1 MKNIKTAL
9 SLALLAVAPTI
20 YAKNTDTKAP
30 AEPGFMVTLNVTNNG
45 GGLDSVFVKGSN
57 GKDSLI
63 LNGTNSTSVLYNTN
77 IEMYLKANSQYKLKE
92 FKVNGEAQTLTA
104 SFGTDARYAG
114 VNSYKYT
121 PTSTSL
127 KEKTDIA
134 ITWEEKPEVVLVIT
148 GAEQMVKDNTAAT
161 LTITADG
168 ETISNIEYYTDIAC
182 TSKADAEQRKKPGT
196 FYVPIKMNE
205 TKDKKGVDKV
215 VTMVVSK
222 KAEVAVSESE
232 APKTEGEFN
241 AGQTLSAVAITGG
254 TVTVKDQS
262 THTLK
267 GTWAWANPNAI
278 LTPGTAV
285 DYDAIFTP
293 DSAAY
298 YQSLTQKVK
307 VAVKHVST
315 VTVEQVTGGTVV
327 IENATPDNKYVGTT
341 SVAPDVTATATPA
354 KGYKFVR
361 WVTPTAYNQVSEDN
375 KETVQTVKFS
385 KIDDGTVV
393 KAEFAKATRTVK
405 LASISNGTVEVL
417 NGDSKLDLTGGK
429 SVEYGTA
436 LTIVATPNDGKEV
449 ETVGY
454 KYGTGGMQVA
464 ATSFI
469 VGGDF
474 GDEYEVSA
482 TFKDKPAE
490 KKMVTVTPPANGS
503 ITMLTG
509 TNGQTVV
516 NPNSSVAVGTV
527 VTVIAMPN
535 KGYKLSKLLAGT
547 EDITGKEAIYI
558 NADTDIRAT
567 FVKESYPVTITAPA
581 EVEISGVTTTDG
593 KAEYETIYPSV
604 SAKVKDPD
612 HYKLVSLLVNNR
624 SVTNG
629 SSVTIEG
636 ATTFSAQV
644 QELTPVNILNE
655 ANTVVVYDGKTPAY
669 AVKTAAGLGNFNV
682 KFYKEGAEVTPLNVG
697 EYDVHISREY
707 DNLYATYNNSTS
719 YKLTIK
725 AGVPGIKKIAV
736 VKDNDANLVAENSGE
751 ATVAGD
757 WTTTRPNGP
766 AAAQNSLKST
776 VKTTTIFFVPND
788 KNIGYLEATT
798 VNETAAENPKTV
810 TIENN
815 SANGTVSLMNGTM
828 PVTEGTVFADLIFTV
843 AAKADKGFKVDWTKI
858 TVNDKPLSAT
868 NQKVTANANLKI
880 VVGAEAFVTKDA
892 APVSKELALSEF
904 YSTKSL
910 AQSISALK
918 LDNSL
923 TWSIMYGKQD
933 PDKAD
938 NILFKTDSPIE
949 VGIYTIY
956 ASCGE
961 SEKYAAVEDEPIG
974 KLEIKKAVLT
984 NNNVVA
990 PIAEPLAVGADIS
1003 SSLLSGGEVKYNGVI
1018 VPGDFTW
1025 KSTGAIK
1032 DAGDKDVTF
1041 TPQDLVNYDVSKLDI
1056 KSYVSLVGV
1065 RSYVMSTDAKVVIT
1079 DAQDKVITSG
1089 DKVPVGMKLYIAPV
1103 SGTIEN
1109 VSVNVEGAQSGSENV
1124 EGGAQKWYCI
1134 APASDFTIT
1143 VTFKSGSEGEG
1154 GNTPGEEGVAVTGIS
1169 LNKTTLTLPRL
1180 KSEKLV
1186 ATVTPTGAT
1195 KKDVKWTSTNPEIAT
1210 VDADGT
1216 VKAVKYGQATIIATT
1231 VDGGFTAMCQVN
1243 VDFATA
1249 IEKILSESLVYS
1261 RNGQIIIE
1269 PAAPV
1274 EISIINLGGQ
1284 VIYNNS
1290 ISGTVQVPAN
1300 NGVYIVRM
1308 AAAGKA
1314 TTTKVIVR

>member
-20 YAKNTDTKAP
+20 YAQNTDTKAP

-45 GGLDSVFVKGSN
+45 GGLDSVLKGN
-57 GKDSLI
+57 DKDSLI
-63 LNGTNSTSVLYNTN
+63 LNGTNSTSVLYNSN

-92 FKVNGEAQTLTA
+92 FKVNGKAQTLEA
-104 SFGTDARYAG
+104 SFGAGARYAG

-168 ETISNIEYYTDIAC
+168 ETISNIEYYTDITCKEQA
-182 TSKADAEQRKKPGT
+182 TNDQRKLPGT
-196 FYVPIKMNE
+196 FYVPIKKDE
-205 TKDKKGVDKV
+205 TTDKKGVDKV

-222 KAEVAVSESE
+222 KVEVAVSEN
-232 APKTEGEFN
+232 AVPKTDGEFN

-278 LTPGTAV
+278 LTPDATDG
-285 DYDAIFTP
+285 YDAIFTP

-361 WVTPTAYNQVSEDN
+361 WVTPTTSNQVSEEN
-375 KETVQTVKFS
+375 KETVQKATFS
-385 KIDDGTVV
+385 KIADGTVV

-454 KYGTGGMQVA
+454 KYGTGGTQVA
-464 ATSFI
+464 ATNFI

-474 GDEYEVSA
+474 GGEYEVSA

-490 KKMVTVTPPANGS
+490 KKMVTVTPPFNGS

-509 TNGQTVV
+509 TDGQTVV

-547 EDITGKEAIYI
+547 EDITGKEAISI
-558 NADTDIRAT
+558 KADTDIRAT

-629 SSVTIEG
+629 SAVTIEG

-655 ANTVVVYDGKTPAY
+655 ANTVVVYDGKTPTY

-697 EYDVHISREY
+697 EYDVHISRKY
-707 DNLYATYNNSTS
+707 DDLYATYDNSTS

-736 VKDNDANLVAENSGE
+736 VDDNDMKKVAENSGE

-757 WTTTRPNGP
+757 WTTTRPNDRP
-766 AAAQNSLKST
+766 AAAQNSLKSA
-776 VKTTTIFFVPND
+776 VETTTIFFVPAD
-788 KNIGYLEATT
+788 GNIGYLEATT
-798 VNETAAENPKTV
+798 VKKSAAAKDPKTV
-810 TIENN
+810 TITNN

-828 PVTEGTVFADLIFTV
+828 PVTEGTVFANLTFTA

-868 NQKVTANANLKI
+868 NQKVTATENLTI
-880 VVGAEAFVTKDA
+880 VVASDAFVAKDK
-892 APVSKELALSEF
+892 PSFETLDLSVF

-910 AQSISALK
+910 AQSISDLK
-918 LDNSL
+918 LDNSQ
-923 TWSIMYGKQD
+923 TWSIMYGKQGTE
-933 PDKAD
+933 AD

-949 VGIYTIY
+949 AGIYTIY
-956 ASCGE
+956 ASCDE
-961 SEKYAAVEDEPIG
+961 SEKYVAVEDEPIG
-974 KLEIKKAVLT
+974 TLEIKKAALT
-984 NNNVVA
+984 NDNVVA
-990 PIAEPLAVGADIS
+990 PIAEPLAVGADLS
-1003 SSLLSGGEVKYNGVI
+1003 SSLLSGGEVKYNGII

-1025 KSTGAIK
+1025 KKTEAIDK
-1032 DAGDKDVTF
+1032 AGDQKVIF
-1041 TPQDLVNYDVSKLDI
+1041 TPQDQVNYDVSNLDI

-1065 RSYVMSTDAKVVIT
+1065 RSFVMSTDAKVVIT

-1089 DKVPVGMKLYIAPV
+1089 DKVPVGMKLYIAPI
-1103 SGTIEN
+1103 SGTIET
-1109 VSVNVEGAQSGSENV
+1109 VSVNVKGAQSGSENV
-1124 EGGAQKWYCI
+1124 EGGAKKWYCI

-1154 GNTPGEEGVAVTGIS
+1154 GDTPEEGVAVTGIS

-1290 ISGTVQVPAN
+1290 ISSTVQVPTN